1 MGVKVKREIENYL
14 YLYDK
19 LHSLCHVGQG
29 DSREAMEIIEKISYL
44 YARMAVEDID
54 LVDYW
59 VTDICASTNQVLA
72 KKLDESSGKIL
83 IIIN

>member
-1 MGVKVKREIENYL
+1 
-14 YLYDK
+14 
-19 LHSLCHVGQG
+19 
-29 DSREAMEIIEKISYL
+29 MEIIEKISYL

-72 KKLDESSGKIL
+72 KKLDESSGENVDSNQLTKFYYS
-83 IIIN
+83 